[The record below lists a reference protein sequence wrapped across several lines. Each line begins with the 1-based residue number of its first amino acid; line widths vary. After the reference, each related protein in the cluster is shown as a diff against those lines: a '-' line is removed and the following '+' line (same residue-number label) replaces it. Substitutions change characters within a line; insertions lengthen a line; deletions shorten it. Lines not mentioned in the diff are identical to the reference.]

1 MKSNSQLP
9 TIKGIQ
15 EDLREK
21 LARTLICELGGVS
34 MSVAKALDEFI
45 DQDVCQKL
53 TEILKAQRQELKKKV
68 EDKKVPQKD
77 IDKVD
82 EKYKLIYNSHNET
95 IDMFLK
101 LLEERKE

>member
-1 MKSNSQLP
+1 MKQLP
-9 TIKGIQ
+9 TIESK
-15 EDLREK
+15 
-21 LARTLICELGGVS
+21 
-34 MSVAKALDEFI
+34 EFE
-45 DQDVCQKL
+45 
-53 TEILKAQRQELKKKV
+53 EILDLLVDARLIATNPKGLRPLAQSILDWHYQYKQELKKKV
-68 EDKKVPQKD
+68 EEKKVPQKD

>member
-9 TIKGIQ
+9 TI
-15 EDLREK
+15 ESVEK
-21 LARTLICELGGVS
+21 EF
-34 MSVAKALDEFI
+34 DEKFFYHGTVKKMI
-45 DQDVCQKL
+45 KSFYRQKL

-68 EDKKVPQKD
+68 EGMKVSQED
-77 IDKVD
+77 IDRVD